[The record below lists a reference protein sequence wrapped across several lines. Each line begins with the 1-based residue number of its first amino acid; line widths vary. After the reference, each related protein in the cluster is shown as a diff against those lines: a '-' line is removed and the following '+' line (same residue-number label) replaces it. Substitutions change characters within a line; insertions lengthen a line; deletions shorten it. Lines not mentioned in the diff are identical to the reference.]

1 MKRILVMAAVA
12 AAGLSL
18 YAQKG
23 IEEQLQKLLIA
34 ESAISQ
40 LYVEEVSDSVLVENA
55 VKGMLEKLDPHSTY
69 LTPKE
74 VAESNESLNG
84 NFDGIGIQFNMVQD
98 TLYVVQ
104 PIVDGPSEKVGI
116 IAGDRIVTVNDTA
129 IAGVKM
135 KEDAI
140 KSRLRGPKG
149 THVKLGIMRHGID
162 GLIYFDVIRDKI
174 PVNTID
180 AHYMIDSEIGYV
192 KIGSFGATTL
202 QEFKDALA
210 EMKALGMKSLI
221 VDLQDNGG
229 GYLTAATG
237 MANEFLQ
244 RDQLIVYTEGR
255 SSGRSGF
262 KASGNGGFLDG
273 KVVVLIDEYSA
284 SASEILSGALQD
296 WDRAAI
302 VGRRSFGKGLVQRP
316 VDFPDGSMIRL
327 TIAKYFTPSGRCIQK
342 PYGDDVK
349 YSDDIVERLHRG
361 ELMNQDS
368 IHFADSLKYTTMVKG
383 RTVYGGGGIMPD
395 YFVPLDTTQV
405 TMYYRQLSARGVI
418 LQSSI
423 AYVDGHRRQLERKY
437 KTFKE
442 FDSKYSVDEEYLG
455 IVRKKADA
463 LKIEF
468 KEDEYTE
475 CLPLLELQLKALV
488 ARNLWTIN
496 EYYNIIGRRDPI
508 LKKGIEVIRQ

>member
-1 MKRILVMAAVA
+1 MKRKYVIAAAMAACVA
-12 AAGLSL
+12 VSG
-18 YAQKG
+18 QRG

-40 LYVEEVSDSVLVENA
+40 LYVEPVSDSVLVESA

-74 VAESNESLNG
+74 VQDSNESLNG

-104 PIVDGPSEKVGI
+104 PVVDGPSEKVGI
-116 IAGDRIVTVNDTA
+116 IAGDRIVTVNDTS

-149 THVKLGIMRHGID
+149 THVKLGILRHGIEE
-162 GLIYFDVIRDKI
+162 LIYFDVVRDKI
-174 PVNTID
+174 PLNTID
-180 AHYMIDSEIGYV
+180 AHYMIGSDIGYV
-192 KIGSFGATTL
+192 KIASFGATTL

-210 EMKALGMKSLI
+210 ELKAKGMKSLI

-255 SSGRSGF
+255 SAGRSGF
-262 KASGNGGFLDG
+262 KASGDGGFKEG

-316 VDFPDGSMIRL
+316 VDFPDGSVIRL
-327 TIAKYFTPSGRCIQK
+327 TVAKYFTPSGRCIQK

-368 IHFADSLKYTTMVKG
+368 IHFADSLKYKTLVEG

-395 YFVPLDTTQV
+395 YFVPLDTTQI
-405 TMYYRQLSARGVI
+405 TPYYRLLSARGVI

-423 AYVDGHRRQLERKY
+423 AYVDAHRKQLERKF
-437 KTFKE
+437 KTFR
-442 FDSKYSVDEEYLG
+442 DYDEKFTIDKEYLD

-468 KEDEYTE
+468 KEDEYEE
-475 CLPLLELQLKALV
+475 CLPLLEMQLKALV

-496 EYYNIIGRRDPI
+496 EYYSIIGRRDPI
-508 LKKGIEVIRQ
+508 LKKGIEVITQ